1 MKLGAR
7 IFKTGIAVAL
17 ALFLAALFHFPSPVF
32 AGISAV
38 FAMQPTIYRSYL
50 SLIEQVQA
58 NVIGALFAIAAVLI
72 LGRDPLV
79 VGLTLMV
86 VIALCLKMRLES
98 STISVAL
105 VTVIALMEYTDR
117 QFIEFAAIRFL
128 TIMFGIF
135 AAFLVNLI
143 FLPPKYEKKLYE
155 KIRDETEAILKW
167 IRLCQQQAADHHH
180 LKDEIET
187 LHEEMTKLEHLY
199 LMYKEERTYFRRQR
213 FQKSRKLVL
222 YRQMIASADRALSVL
237 KWLHRLENELG
248 RLSDPFR
255 HAICLHLGSL
265 VGYHEQM
272 LLKFVHQAKP
282 LPHHMWAEGI
292 DRERGRLASMIY
304 ADGQPPSDYRL
315 FSLLGAIIDYGDRLE
330 HLDKLI
336 DSFHHYHYDD
346 ELAKQLEKSAGGR
359 S

>member
-17 ALFLAALFHFPSPVF
+17 ALFLAALFQFPSPSF

-58 NVIGALFAIAAVLI
+58 NVIGALFAIAAVFI

-79 VGLTLMV
+79 VGLTLMI

-105 VTVIALMEYTDR
+105 VTVIAIMEYTDR
-117 QFIEFAAIRFL
+117 QFIQFAAIRFL
-128 TIMFGIF
+128 TMMLGIF
-135 AAFLVNLI
+135 AAFVVNLI
-143 FLPPKYEKKLYE
+143 FLPPKYEKKVYE
-155 KIRDETEAILKW
+155 KISEETEAILKW
-167 IRLCQQQAADHHH
+167 IRLHKQQAADHHH
-180 LKDEIET
+180 LKEEIEAR
-187 LHEEMTKLEHLY
+187 HEEMTKLEHLY
-199 LMYKEERTYFRRQR
+199 FMYKEERTYFRRQR

-222 YRQMIASADRALSVL
+222 YRQMIAAADRALSVL
-237 KWLHRLENELG
+237 KWLHRLENEFS
-248 RLSDPFR
+248 RLPAELR
-255 HAICLHLGSL
+255 QAVCLHLGCL
-265 VGYHEQM
+265 LDYHEQL
-272 LLKFVHQAKP
+272 LLKFIHKAKP
-282 LPHHMWAEGI
+282 LPHSRRAEEI
-292 DRERGRLASMIY
+292 HHQRERLTSAFY
-304 ADGQPPSDYRL
+304 ADGQPPGDYRL
-315 FSLLGAIIDYGDRLE
+315 FSLIGAIMDYGDRLE

-346 ELAKQLEKSAGGR
+346 TLEKELEKSAGGR

>member
-7 IFKTGIAVAL
+7 ILKTGIAVAL
-17 ALFLAALFHFPSPVF
+17 ALFLGALFHFPSPVF

-72 LGRDPLV
+72 LGRDPLI
-79 VGLTLMV
+79 VGLTIMI

-105 VTVIALMEYTDR
+105 VTVIAIMEYTDR

-128 TIMFGIF
+128 TIMLGLF

-155 KIRDETEAILKW
+155 KISSETETILKW
-167 IRLCQQQAADHHH
+167 IRLHKQQAADHHR

-187 LHEEMTKLEHLY
+187 LHEEMTKLDHLY
-199 LMYKEERTYFRRQR
+199 FMYKEERTYFRRLR

-222 YRQMIASADRALSVL
+222 YRQMIIAAHRALSVL
-237 KWLHRLENELG
+237 KWLHQLENEFT
-248 RLSDPFR
+248 RLPAELR
-255 HAICLHLGSL
+255 EAICLHLSHL
-265 VGYHEQM
+265 LDYHEQL
-272 LLKFVHQAKP
+272 LLKFIHKAKP
-282 LPHHMWAEGI
+282 LPLNKRAEEIGRQ
-292 DRERGRLASMIY
+292 RERLASALY
-304 ADGQPPSDYRL
+304 AGGEPPAEYRL
-315 FSLLGAIIDYGDRLE
+315 FSLIGALIDYGDRLE

-346 ELAKQLEKSAGGR
+346 KLEKELEKATGGR

>member
-72 LGRDPLV
+72 LGRDPLI
-79 VGLTLMV
+79 VGLTLMI

-105 VTVIALMEYTDR
+105 VTVIAIMEYTER

-128 TIMFGIF
+128 TIMLGIF
-135 AAFLVNLI
+135 AAFLVNFI

-155 KIRDETEAILKW
+155 KISGETEAILKW
-167 IRLCQQQAADHHH
+167 IRLHKQQAADHHH
-180 LKDEIET
+180 LKEEIET

-222 YRQMIASADRALSVL
+222 YRQMIAAADRALSVL

-248 RLSDPFR
+248 RLPAELR
-255 HAICLHLGSL
+255 QAICLHLSHL
-265 VGYHEQM
+265 LDYHEQL
-272 LLKFVHQAKP
+272 LLKFIHKAKS
-282 LPHHMWAEGI
+282 LPHNKRAEEMYRQ
-292 DRERGRLASMIY
+292 RERLATVFYSG
-304 ADGQPPSDYRL
+304 GQPPAEYRL
-315 FSLLGAIIDYGDRLE
+315 FSLIGAVIDYGDRLE

-336 DSFHHYHYDD
+336 DSFHHYHYDE
-346 ELAKQLEKSAGGR
+346 ELTKQLEKSTGGR
-359 S
+359 A